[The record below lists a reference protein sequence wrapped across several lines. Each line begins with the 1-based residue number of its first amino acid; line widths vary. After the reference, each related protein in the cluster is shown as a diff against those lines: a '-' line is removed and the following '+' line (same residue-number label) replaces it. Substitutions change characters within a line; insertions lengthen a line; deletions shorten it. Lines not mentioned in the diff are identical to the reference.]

1 MRKPISRQAHGLVDY
16 AYASMLSTSP
26 EWAGYQEERRALL
39 LSRLLSAGALT
50 YTLCTRAEWG
60 LFRIL
65 PFRVHLAIDLPA
77 AALTALAPWLLGFSH
92 HRPARNTFLGIG
104 LFGCAVT
111 LLTRPEEQPA

>member
-1 MRKPISRQAHGLVDY
+1 MKKLISRQAHGLADY
-16 AYASMLSTSP
+16 AYACLLSTSP
-26 EWAGYQEERRALL
+26 QWAGYRAETRALL

-60 LFRIL
+60 LFRVL

-77 AALTALAPWLLGFSH
+77 AALTALAPWLLGFSRN
-92 HRPARNTFLGIG
+92 RPARNSFLGIG

-111 LLTRPEEQPA
+111 LLTRAEEQPS